1 MIAAEAGDAIPSA
14 GEDLAPEV
22 SFVIVTCDRR
32 ELLAGCLE
40 SIAALDY
47 PGDRVEIVV
56 YDNGSRD
63 GTRDWLARARRDVR
77 VVAGT
82 ANAGFAAPNNRAADV
97 AAGRLLCLV
106 NNDVRVGPDFLR
118 ELVDARAATGA
129 ACVGARVLSA
139 DGTAIEFDG
148 GTMSFYGHAAPHRH
162 GERADEPA
170 ADAPPVPTLFAS
182 GAAMLVDRAAFRSAG
197 GFDESYFAYF
207 EDADLGWRLWAL
219 GERCVLAPRAG
230 ARHAEH
236 GSEALLSP
244 GRRIELLEQN
254 ALLTVY
260 KNYEGER
267 ADRVFRCALAL
278 LAERARLEPSR
289 AAACERGLAG
299 AVARLP
305 FAEGRRRELAERRV
319 RSDAEIAPLFLE
331 PFRPAIAGEAY
342 AERQRE
348 IAALFDAADLFAG
361 ERIGASA

>member
-1 MIAAEAGDAIPSA
+1 GASVTVLPSGYLPAWALLQTMNAWLSHPEQDGAFPAANRLVNRSVGLASGCEPAYRHVLVVDRAGRDHSARLSDLVAPHGPDLAAVQAALAALAGAAVIAAEAGDAIPSA

-106 NNDVRVGPDFLR
+106 NNDDRVGPDFLR

-129 ACVGARVLSA
+129 ACVGARALSA

-170 ADAPPVPTLFAS
+170 ADAPPVPTLF
-182 GAAMLVDRAAFRSAG
+182 
-197 GFDESYFAYF
+197 
-207 EDADLGWRLWAL
+207 
-219 GERCVLAPRAG
+219 
-230 ARHAEH
+230 
-236 GSEALLSP
+236 
-244 GRRIELLEQN
+244 
-254 ALLTVY
+254 
-260 KNYEGER
+260 
-267 ADRVFRCALAL
+267 
-278 LAERARLEPSR
+278 
-289 AAACERGLAG
+289 
-299 AVARLP
+299 
-305 FAEGRRRELAERRV
+305 
-319 RSDAEIAPLFLE
+319 
-331 PFRPAIAGEAY
+331 
-342 AERQRE
+342 
-348 IAALFDAADLFAG
+348 
-361 ERIGASA
+361 